1 MAQAYLTTGSQYNP
15 YTFEEMLKP
24 LLLYKEE
31 YDTQTKAYEDYNT
44 NAEAIRAFLDPTIDK
59 DTLNNVYNPYM
70 QELNDA
76 ASALSKGLTPQ
87 SKETLRKI
95 KSDYNRNILSI
106 KAGIEGRE
114 KARQQWN
121 ELSAKDRTLMT
132 SHNPNY
138 ASVSEYMNGK
148 SPESINVSGAELMQR
163 AYNIAQ
169 RASKNN
175 ILNPQFMKV
184 MGDQYYQIKQSYGFD
199 SPEMDSFLS
208 EHIVGIP
215 VIDSMISEILSSSNV
230 DKLSPED
237 QTRAI
242 KYALEGAFNGIEKGA
257 TYSYQTNQQWALDN
271 AKPKE
276 GTGTKTTGDTSTQT
290 NTLGYDTSTNRQ
302 LRKKK
307 AYFDTL
313 QQTANGNLI
322 DPSDRLTEDQYTNI
336 LNSQAALDYLAKQVS
351 SKSGVNMSINDF
363 IKWYPNQDTLT
374 RGKFEKEYTQATKI
388 QNEINRLIPNQHN
401 TQELVKEYDYL
412 GLGTQ
417 YDNVKTGLDYQEQQ
431 LASPFVIMAL
441 DSSKISNKENIAEN
455 ILGTTV
461 NFREVDEKG
470 NVSKG
475 YIKDAD
481 KEKLLSH
488 NYELITSNKHSI
500 LIKDKSTN
508 KLYKPD
514 NDDVKRLDVKAD
526 SINNELKD
534 FSPESLNS
542 FNENGFKQLPT
553 GYIVKLVRGNING
566 QNDIVKILYNPDGTL
581 IGMSSIKDEAYN
593 GGKSRGAIIQ
603 TIMQSILEEKGS
615 K

>member
-1 MAQAYLTTGSQYNP
+1 MAQAYITTGSQFTP
-15 YTFEEMLKP
+15 YTFDELLKP
-24 LLLYKEE
+24 FLLYKEE
-31 YDTQTKAYEDYNT
+31 LDKQTKDFEDYNT
-44 NAEAIRAFLDPTIDK
+44 NAEAIGAFLDSNLDSDIYSTYTNYMDA
-59 DTLNNVYNPYM
+59 LNS
-70 QELNDA
+70 A
-76 ASALSKGLTPQ
+76 ATDLSKQGLTPE
-87 SKETLRKI
+87 SKEK
-95 KSDYNRNILSI
+95 LSALKRSFNKDMLPI
-106 KAGIEGRE
+106 KAGIEARD

-132 SHNPNY
+132 SFNPNT
-138 ASVSEYMNGK
+138 ASVSAFMNGK
-148 SPESINVSGAELMQR
+148 SPESINVSGTELMQR
-163 AYNIAQ
+163 AYNVAQ

-208 EHIVGIP
+208 NNIVGIP

-237 QTRAI
+237 QTRAV

-271 AKPKE
+271 TKPRE
-276 GTGTKTTGDTSTQT
+276 GTDTKTTGDISTQT
-290 NTLGYDTSTNRQ
+290 NTLGYDTSVNRQ

-307 AYFDTL
+307 AYFNTL

-322 DPSDRLTEDQYTNI
+322 DPSDRLTEDQYADI
-336 LNSQAALDYLAKQVS
+336 LNKQSALGYLAKQVS
-351 SKSGVNMSINDF
+351 SKSGVNMSIDDF
-363 IKWYPNQDTLT
+363 IKWYPNQNTLT

-455 ILGTTV
+455 ILGTTI

-470 NVSKG
+470 NVSKR

-481 KEKLLSH
+481 KEDLLKHS
-488 NYELITSNKHSI
+488 YELVTSNKHSI

-514 NDDVKRLDVKAD
+514 NDDVKRLDVKVD

-553 GYIVKLVRGNING
+553 GYIVKLVRDNISG
-566 QNDIVKILYNPDGTL
+566 QNDIVKILYNPDGTP

-593 GGKSRGAIIQ
+593 GGKSRGAIVQ
-603 TIMQSILEEKGS
+603 TIMQSILEDRSS